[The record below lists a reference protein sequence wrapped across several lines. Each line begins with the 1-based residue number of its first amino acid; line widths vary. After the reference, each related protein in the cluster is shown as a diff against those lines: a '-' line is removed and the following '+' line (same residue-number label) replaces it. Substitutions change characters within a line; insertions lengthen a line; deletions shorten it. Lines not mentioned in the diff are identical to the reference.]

1 MNGRVYDPEV
11 ARFLSADP
19 FVQFPGSTQGYNRY
33 AYVNNN
39 PLSYTDPSGY
49 FLETL
54 QVLAISFS
62 TVQGAK
68 AGGIS
73 GAIKGFALAGASAGI
88 ANAIGNAFP
97 TSVTNTAS
105 VTTANA
111 GTATASITTGIQQ
124 GFARQLAK
132 AALHG
137 LTQGA
142 LSAAGG
148 GRFGDGFLGAAFS
161 SFMGDHVSRDPALGT
176 LQAAV
181 IGGTVSAIGGGKFA
195 NGAVSAAFVHVFN
208 HLGHGHNSFEQRA
221 ARYREMQA
229 ELNAL
234 GIDTVWFGAAS
245 DLNAFF
251 ADNEN
256 FLLSARGFM
265 NNLGVHLYE
274 HNAATFNA
282 LKSGDVTL
290 RGQAL
295 DNFLVQKEQSLV
307 QDFLADR
314 FDGDVPLSVQVPVN
328 ASFRMGRSMMPA
340 TMSNG
345 INYVE
350 AHNGQRFNFWDTW
363 HRIEL
368 GQAMMSQYRHGR

>member
-39 PLSYTDPSGY
+39 PMSYSDPSGY

-105 VTTANA
+105 A
-111 GTATASITTGIQQ
+111 GTATASVTLQIQQ
-124 GFARQLAK
+124 GVARQLAK

-161 SFMGDHVSRDPALGT
+161 SFMGDHVSSNPALGT

-195 NGAVSAAFVHVFN
+195 NGALSAAFVHAFN
-208 HLGHGHNSFEQRA
+208 HASHLRWPVHQTANAQALGDVFTADEIALLDQATIDMDKNQSGADSYKHAMRNLDANQSA
-221 ARYREMQA
+221 ADAMAQA
-229 ELNAL
+229 DTFVRGKFQEAWSLLDAGDRRGALNA
-234 GIDTVWFGAAS
+234 
-245 DLNAFF
+245 
-251 ADNEN
+251 
-256 FLLSARGFM
+256 
-265 NNLGVHLYE
+265 Y
-274 HNAATFNA
+274 
-282 LKSGDVTL
+282 
-290 RGQAL
+290 GQAL
-295 DNFLVQKEQSLV
+295 HTL
-307 QDFLADR
+307 QDATSPVHAGFQGWKSEWGKNGCLTTACLSHGSAER
-314 FDGDVPLSVQVPVN
+314 FYPGNGSALWRITR
-328 ASFRMGRSMMPA
+328 ASYYWFQWRQLPE
-340 TMSNG
+340 SNVFSG
-345 INYVE
+345 IG
-350 AHNGQRFNFWDTW
+350 HD
-363 HRIEL
+363 
-368 GQAMMSQYRHGR
+368 